1 MQIKVAKTAGFCFGV
16 DRAAN
21 MVYSLL
27 KENKNVYTLGPIIH
41 NPQLVDDLK
50 KRGAVIVEKP
60 SQVPQGGTIVVRTH
74 GVAKK
79 ILDEIEK
86 LGLDCTN
93 ATCPFVSKIH
103 KIVMRESEK
112 GNIILIAG
120 NKDHPE
126 VMGIRGYCSGISY
139 VFNNPDELDEI
150 IENHPELK
158 NSNISVVAQTTFS
171 VKIWEKCVKKI
182 KIVYTN
188 AVVFDT
194 ICNAT
199 EERQREAIELSS
211 KSDIM
216 IIIGGRH
223 SSNTA
228 KLRDVCS
235 ENCPTYLIETASE
248 LSGINFSNCN
258 VVGVTAGASTPAC
271 IIKEVLLSMSD
282 LLNEQP
288 DVVNKVETEAN
299 TEEESED
306 KPEKSIDEMSFSEAL
321 EESFKNF
328 STDQKVQGVV
338 VAIEPNE
345 IQVDI
350 GRKHTGYVP
359 LNELTNNPDE
369 KPEDVVKVGDVLN
382 LIIMK
387 TNDQEGTVMLSKRRF
402 DSIKGWEDIV
412 KASED
417 NSILDGVV
425 TEVIKGGVLAVT
437 NGVRVFIPA
446 SLATASKNEPLD
458 GLLKKNVR
466 FRIIEVNRGRRRAVG
481 SIRSVINDERKER
494 EKAFWETAE
503 VGQKYTGIVKSL
515 TSYGAFVEINGVD
528 GMIHISELS
537 WTRIKH
543 PSEVVNVGDTVEVY
557 IKALDPERKR
567 ISLGYKKT
575 EDNPWEILKR
585 DYPVGSTVKAKVVG
599 LTSFGA
605 FAQIIPGIDG
615 LVHISQIADHRI
627 DKPQDVLSI
636 GDEITAKIIDID
648 FDKKRV
654 SLSIRALIE
663 EAKAAEE
670 SVEVKTEQPESEKKD
685 DTAETAVEE
694 SEEDK

>member
-16 DRAAN
+16 DRAVN

-74 GVAKK
+74 GVAKE

-211 KSDIM
+211 ESDIM

-369 KPEDVVKVGDVLN
+369 KPEDIVKVGDVLN